1 MSDGTGRIHEKIKS
15 FQRKYYLNLFIRGGI
30 LTLTI
35 ILGYFVIASVL
46 EHNLWLSQW
55 ARLLIFISFFGVAA
69 FCVVKF
75 LNQPLQW
82 WIAKRGLN
90 EEQSAR
96 LIGQQLPTVKD
107 RLVNLIQLASSGKSG
122 DLASASVLQKTRE
135 FEPLSF
141 DAVIDL
147 RENSRQLKY
156 LAIPV
161 VLVLL
166 ILVINPGILTQSTDR
181 IVHFNRAYAP
191 EAPFIFEIA
200 NKDLTAFYNEDFTV
214 QVDLKGKA
222 IPQNAYL
229 VSRNQRLKLVPVG
242 PGRFEYTL
250 ERVQQPMNFQV
261 EAAGFFSDGY
271 ALKIVNRPEMTRFN
285 VELEYPRY
293 LQRNNEKLTNAG
305 NLDVPEGT
313 NIRWKLNTAH
323 ADNATI
329 KFQSDSQQYALES
342 TGGQAFAFSRK
353 MLAADQYE
361 IGLENPHSRNKER
374 IAYSIDVTK
383 DQYPQIVVNNFKD
396 TVLYERVLLGGM
408 VSDDHGVTQ
417 LSLQFRIRN
426 EDQEETV
433 NRSVRIPLTKN
444 QLQQSF
450 FYNWSIDSLNLKPG
464 DQLEYNLRVWD
475 NDGVNGRKSTRS
487 ATYTFLVPTSDNL
500 VSEISRS
507 QKSTESQID
516 KSVTKANKLQD
527 QIEQAHQKL
536 KGKQSLD
543 WQDKKMLE
551 DIIQQKQGLDQMI
564 EQLKQQNKLLED
576 KKEAFTEQD
585 ERIREKAQQ
594 IQKLMDEL
602 LDEETR
608 KLFEELQKLLKE
620 NTEMSEIQ
628 KLLDKMNQN
637 SNNLEKELERTLEL
651 FKQLQ
656 YEFKLD
662 QSIEE
667 LKEQIEKQKE
677 ILAKT
682 EALEKENPDN
692 RKGDKEDSKTA
703 ESKKEKEDKSKE
715 GEKGSEKDK
724 SRDSREALEKEE
736 AEKARES
743 ENRKD
748 ERGGDSE
755 EKEDPEKTDEGNSS
769 EEEDKMDEKAE
780 KETSDQNKQD
790 EKSGEKQG
798 DKSDE
803 KQGDESKEK
812 STDSQA
818 LAKQQEKLKEEFK
831 KLAEKLKELE
841 QLGEELNKDEGL
853 PEDQDSQEIQEQ
865 QNESQEQLN
874 QNSPSQ
880 AKPPQ
885 KNALEKMN
893 QMQQQMEGMQ
903 SSMMMEMEAQNLESL
918 RQIIHGLVKLSFD
931 QENLMKEFNALQQN
945 DPRFNTLAQLQL
957 KLKDDAK
964 VLEDSLLALGK
975 KDPMMG
981 SFITKEVNELN
992 NHIEKVIE
1000 SNKER
1005 RRPQAS
1011 SEMQLTM
1018 TSINNL
1024 ALMLDDHFD
1033 MMMQMMANAQPSMKK
1048 SKQKGQK
1055 PSLSQMQQQLNQ
1067 RIEELKNSGKSG
1079 RQLSEEL
1086 AEMAAEQERI
1096 RRALQEM
1103 QEKMKNEGQT
1113 PGGDIP
1119 GKMEQ
1124 TEMDLVNK
1132 QLTDQLIERQRQIM
1146 TRLLDAEKS
1155 MREQDMDDERK
1166 GETAKDYEKEIPKA
1180 FEEYLRLKEKEV
1192 ELLKTVPPKLYPY
1205 YKKEVN
1211 EYFKRM
1217 GAK

>member
-1 MSDGTGRIHEKIKS
+1 MSEGTGRIHEKIKS
-15 FQRKYYLNLFIRGGI
+15 FQRKYYLNLFIRGAI
-30 LTLTI
+30 LSLAI
-35 ILGYFVIASVL
+35 IIGYFVIASVL

-55 ARLLIFISFFGVAA
+55 ARLVIFIAFFGVAGV
-69 FCVVKF
+69 CVLKF

-82 WIAKRGLN
+82 WIARRGLN

-96 LIGQQLPTVKD
+96 LIGKHMPTVRD
-107 RLVNLIQLASSGKSG
+107 RLVNLIQLATSGKQS
-122 DLASASVLQKTRE
+122 DLTYASVEQKSRE
-135 FEPLSF
+135 FEPMAF
-141 DAVIDL
+141 DTVIDL
-147 RENSRQLKY
+147 RENTRHLKY
-156 LAIPV
+156 LAVPV
-161 VLVLL
+161 GVVLL
-166 ILVINPGILTQSTDR
+166 ILLINPSILTKSTDR

-191 EAPFIFEIA
+191 EAPFSFGISNES
-200 NKDLTAFYNEDFTV
+200 LTAFYNENFTL
-214 QVDLKGKA
+214 QVNLKGKA
-222 IPQNAYL
+222 VPQDAYI
-229 VSRNQRLKLVPVG
+229 VSKNQRLKLIPTA
-242 PGRFEYTL
+242 PGKFEYTF
-250 ERVQQPMNFQV
+250 ERIQQPLEFQV

-271 ALKIVNRPEMTRFN
+271 TIEIVNRPELTRFN

-323 ADNATI
+323 AENATI
-329 KFQSDSQQYALES
+329 KFSIDSQRHDFTSAANQS
-342 TGGQAFAFSRK
+342 FVFDRK
-353 MLAADQYE
+353 FVGPDQYE
-361 IGLENPHSRNKER
+361 IELENDKSKNKER
-374 IAYSIDVTK
+374 IAYSVNVIK

-396 TVLYERVLLGGM
+396 TVLYERVLLGGL
-408 VSDDHGVTQ
+408 VSDDYGVTQ
-417 LSLQFRIRN
+417 LNLNYRIRN
-426 EDQEETV
+426 EDQEEIA
-433 NRSVRIPLTKN
+433 NRSVRIPVTRN

-450 FYNWSIDSLNLKPG
+450 FHNWPVDSLKLKPG
-464 DQLEYNLRVWD
+464 DQLEYNLQVWD

-500 VSEISRS
+500 ISEISRS

-536 KGKQSLD
+536 KGKQNLD

-564 EQLKQQNKLLED
+564 EQMKEQNKLLEN

-585 ERIREKAQQ
+585 ERIREKAEQ
-594 IQKLMDEL
+594 IKKLMEEL

-608 KLFEELQKLLKE
+608 KLFDELQKLLKE
-620 NTEMSEIQ
+620 NSDMSEIQ
-628 KLLDKMNQN
+628 KLLEKMNQN
-637 SNNLEKELERTLEL
+637 TNNLEKELERTLEL

-656 YEFKLD
+656 YDFKLD
-662 QSIEE
+662 QAVED
-667 LKEQIEKQKE
+667 LKKQIEKQKE
-677 ILAKT
+677 ILAET
-682 EALEKENPDN
+682 EDLEK
-692 RKGDKEDSKTA
+692 R
-703 ESKKEKEDKSKE
+703 
-715 GEKGSEKDK
+715 EKGNSEKDK
-724 SRDSREALEKEE
+724 DK
-736 AEKARES
+736 KA
-743 ENRKD
+743 
-748 ERGGDSE
+748 
-755 EKEDPEKTDEGNSS
+755 
-769 EEEDKMDEKAE
+769 
-780 KETSDQNKQD
+780 
-790 EKSGEKQG
+790 G
-798 DKSDE
+798 DKSDRNKEDKKDKGE
-803 KQGDESKEK
+803 KSESEKDNSEKESLEK
-812 STDSQA
+812 TDSTDSDKAPKDQKDEA
-818 LAKQQEKLKEEFK
+818 EKGDQQSQKSEEKGDEKSSDEKNGSEQKIGEKKSESQRLAKEQEKVKEEFQK
-831 KLAEKLKELE
+831 TAEQLKEL
-841 QLGEELNKDEGL
+841 QKLGEELDKEEGL
-853 PEDQDSQEIQEQ
+853 PEEEDSQEIQEQ
-865 QNESQEQLN
+865 QNESQENLQQN
-874 QNSPSQ
+874 QPSN
-880 AKPPQ
+880 AKQPQ
-885 KNALEKMN
+885 QKALEKMK

-903 SSMMMEMEAQNLESL
+903 SSMMMEMQAENLESL

-992 NHIEKVIE
+992 NHMDKVIE

-1067 RIEELKNSGKSG
+1067 KIEQLKNSGKSG

-1103 QEKMKNEGQT
+1103 QEKMKNQGQM
-1113 PGGDIP
+1113 PGGEIP
-1119 GKMEQ
+1119 ARMEQ

-1132 QLTDQLIERQRQIM
+1132 QLTEQLIQRQRQIL

-1155 MREQDMDDERK
+1155 MREQDMDEERK

-1217 GAK
+1217 GTTK

>member
-1 MSDGTGRIHEKIKS
+1 MSDGTGRIHEKIRS
-15 FQRKYYLNLFIRGGI
+15 FQRKYYLNLFIKGGI
-30 LTLTI
+30 LTLAI
-35 ILGYFVIASVL
+35 VLGYFVIASVL

-55 ARLLIFISFFGVAA
+55 ARLLVFVTFFAVAGI
-69 FCVVKF
+69 CIVKF
-75 LNQPLQW
+75 LNQPLRW
-82 WIAKRGLN
+82 WIARRGLS

-96 LIGQQLPTVKD
+96 LIGSRLPTVKD
-107 RLVNLIQLASSGKSG
+107 RLVNLIQLATSKKAG
-122 DLASASVLQKTRE
+122 DLTFASVEQKSRE

-141 DAVIDL
+141 DTVVDL
-147 RENSRQLKY
+147 RENTRQLKY

-161 VLVLL
+161 ALVLL
-166 ILVINPGILTQSTDR
+166 IWVINPAILTKSTER

-191 EAPFIFEIA
+191 EAPFTFHI
-200 NKDLTAFYNEDFTV
+200 NNQNLTAFYNENFTLE
-214 QVDLKGKA
+214 VDLRGKA
-222 IPQNAYL
+222 VPQNAYI
-229 VSRNQRLKLVPVG
+229 VTKNQRLKLVPVA
-242 PGRFEYTL
+242 PGKFEYTL
-250 ERVQQPMNFQV
+250 ERVQQPMEFQV
-261 EAAGFFSDGY
+261 EAAGFFSPGY
-271 ALKIVNRPEMTRFN
+271 NLEIVNRPELTRFN

-293 LQRNNEKLTNAG
+293 LQRKNEKLTNAG

-313 NIRWKLNTAH
+313 NVRWKLNTAH
-323 ADNATI
+323 TERATI
-329 KFQSDSQQYALES
+329 QFSSDSQQQKFES
-342 TGGQAFAFSRK
+342 AEDQSFSFAKEF
-353 MLAADQYE
+353 LAADQYE
-361 IGLENPHSRNKER
+361 IGLQNKNSQNKER
-374 IAYSIDVTK
+374 IAYSINVVK

-396 TVLYERVLLGGM
+396 TVLYARVLLGGM

-417 LSLQFRIRN
+417 LALNFRVRN
-426 EDQEETV
+426 EDLQELV

-450 FYNWSIDSLNLKPG
+450 FYNWPIDSLKLKPG
-464 DQLEYNLRVWD
+464 DQLEYHLQVWD

-500 VSEISRS
+500 VAEISRS

-536 KGKQSLD
+536 KGKQNLD

-551 DIIQQKQGLDQMI
+551 DILQQKQGLDQMI
-564 EQLKQQNKLLED
+564 DQLKQQNKLLEE
-576 KKEAFTEQD
+576 KKDAFTDQD
-585 ERIREKAQQ
+585 ERIRKKAEQ

-602 LDEETR
+602 LDEETK

-620 NTEMSEIQ
+620 NAEISEIQ

-637 SNNLEKELERTLEL
+637 TDNLEKELERTLEL

-656 YEFKLD
+656 FEFKLD
-662 QSIEE
+662 QTVED
-667 LKEQIEKQKE
+667 LKKQIEKQKE

-682 EALEKENPDN
+682 EDLDERDGDERKDKKDDSKSTDEKKN
-692 RKGDKEDSKTA
+692 KKEDLKKDSDKKDADKQNTDSKEA
-703 ESKKEKEDKSKE
+703 EDALKE
-715 GEKGSEKDK
+715 GEKEKTPDEGQESDEEKKGEDGKESDKGDKSEKSDQGK
-724 SRDSREALEKEE
+724 
-736 AEKARES
+736 
-743 ENRKD
+743 N
-748 ERGGDSE
+748 
-755 EKEDPEKTDEGNSS
+755 
-769 EEEDKMDEKAE
+769 DEKRA
-780 KETSDQNKQD
+780 D
-790 EKSGEKQG
+790 EKSP
-798 DKSDE
+798 
-803 KQGDESKEK
+803 EK
-812 STDSQA
+812 SSDSQE
-818 LAKQQEKLKEEFK
+818 LAKEQEKVKEDFK
-831 KLAEKLKELE
+831 KTAEKLKELQE
-841 QLGEELNKDEGL
+841 LGEELNKDEGL
-853 PEDQDSQEIQEQ
+853 PEEQESQEIEQEQ
-865 QNESQEQLN
+865 SESQEQLD
-874 QNSPSQ
+874 QNSPSK
-880 AKPPQ
+880 AKQPQ
-885 KNALEKMN
+885 KNALEKMQ

-1055 PSLSQMQQQLNQ
+1055 PSLSEMQQKLNQ
-1067 RIEELKNSGKSG
+1067 KIEELKNSGKSG

-1103 QEKMKNEGQT
+1103 QEKMKDEGQM
-1113 PGGDIP
+1113 PGGEIP

-1132 QLTDQLIERQRQIM
+1132 QLTDQLIERQKQIL

-1217 GAK
+1217 GTK

>member
-1 MSDGTGRIHEKIKS
+1 MSEGTGRIHEKIKS
-15 FQRKYYLNLFIRGGI
+15 FQRKYYLNLFIKGGI
-30 LTLTI
+30 LTLSI
-35 ILGYFVIASVL
+35 ILGYFVVASLL
-46 EHNLWLSQW
+46 EHNLWLSEW
-55 ARLLIFISFFGVAA
+55 ARLFIFITFFAVAG
-69 FCVVKF
+69 FCILRF

-82 WIAKRGLN
+82 WIARRGLN

-96 LIGQQLPTVKD
+96 LIGKQLPSVKD
-107 RLVNLIQLASSGKSG
+107 RLVNLIQLATSAKPS
-122 DLASASVLQKTRE
+122 DLTFASVEQKSRE
-135 FEPLSF
+135 FEPIAF
-141 DAVIDL
+141 DNIIDL
-147 RENSRQLKY
+147 RENTKHLRF

-166 ILVINPGILTQSTDR
+166 ILLINPNILTKSTDR

-191 EAPFIFEIA
+191 EAPFSFSVA
-200 NKDLTAFYNEDFTV
+200 NESLTAFYNENFTIRV
-214 QVDLKGKA
+214 NLKGKA
-222 IPQNAYL
+222 VPQNAYI
-229 VSRNQRLKLVPVG
+229 VSKNQRLKLLSIA
-242 PGRFEYTL
+242 PGEFEYTL
-250 ERVQQPMNFQV
+250 ERIQQPMQFQI

-271 ALKIVNRPEMTRFN
+271 TLEIVNRPELTRFN

-293 LQRNNEKLTNAG
+293 LQRKNQKLTNAG

-313 NIRWKLNTAH
+313 NIRWKLNTAY
-323 ADNATI
+323 ADKATI
-329 KFQSDSQQYALES
+329 KFNTADTAFDFHSSEDQSFVFDKKFVAP
-342 TGGQAFAFSRK
+342 
-353 MLAADQYE
+353 DQYE
-361 IGLENPHSRNKER
+361 IGLENEKSKNKEK
-374 IAYSIDVTK
+374 ISYYVNVIK
-383 DQYPQIVVNNFKD
+383 DQYPQILVNNFKD

-408 VSDDHGVTQ
+408 ISDDYGVTQ
-417 LSLQFRIRN
+417 LALNFRVRDEN
-426 EDQEETV
+426 QKETLSE
-433 NRSVRIPLTKN
+433 SVRIPVTRN

-450 FYNWSIDSLNLKPG
+450 FYNWPIDSLNLKPG
-464 DQLEYNLRVWD
+464 DQLEYNLQVWD

-500 VSEISRS
+500 VAEISRS

-527 QIEQAHQKL
+527 QIEQANQKL
-536 KGKQSLD
+536 KGKQTLD

-551 DIIQQKQGLDQMI
+551 DIIQQKQGLDQMV

-576 KKEAFTEQD
+576 KKEAFTDQD
-585 ERIREKAQQ
+585 ERIRKKAEQ
-594 IQKLMDEL
+594 IQKLMEEL

-620 NTEMSEIQ
+620 NAEISEIQ

-637 SNNLEKELERTLEL
+637 TDNLEKELERTLEL

-656 YEFKLD
+656 YDFKLD
-662 QSIEE
+662 QAIDD
-667 LKEQIEKQKE
+667 LKKQIEKQKE
-677 ILAKT
+677 ILART
-682 EALEKENPDN
+682 EDLEKDKKGNKNKDDKKAVKDN
-692 RKGDKEDSKTA
+692 KDKGDKSKDG
-703 ESKKEKEDKSKE
+703 EKEDSDKQDSDKKD
-715 GEKGSEKDK
+715 GEKQDGEKDK
-724 SRDSREALEKEE
+724 S
-736 AEKARES
+736 AEKSLS
-743 ENRKD
+743 EQEKGEKPD
-748 ERGGDSE
+748 ERKKEGDQSKQDPNSEKSE
-755 EKEDPEKTDEGNSS
+755 EKLT
-769 EEEDKMDEKAE
+769 
-780 KETSDQNKQD
+780 
-790 EKSGEKQG
+790 
-798 DKSDE
+798 
-803 KQGDESKEK
+803 ESKE
-812 STDSQA
+812 
-818 LAKQQEKLKEEFK
+818 LAKEQERAKEDFKKTTEKLE
-831 KLAEKLKELE
+831 ELE
-841 QLGEELNKDEGL
+841 KLGEELKKNDGL
-853 PEDQDSQEIQEQ
+853 PEEKDSEEVEKQ
-865 QNESQEQLN
+865 QNESQEQL
-874 QNSPSQ
+874 QQESPSK
-880 AKPPQ
+880 AKQPQ
-885 KNALEKMN
+885 QKALEKMN

-931 QENLMKEFNALQQN
+931 QEGLMKEFNALQQN

-992 NHIEKVIE
+992 NHIEKVID

-1018 TSINNL
+1018 ASINNL

-1048 SKQKGQK
+1048 SNQKGKK

-1067 RIEELKNSGKSG
+1067 KIEELKNGGKSG

-1113 PGGDIP
+1113 PGGEIP
-1119 GKMEQ
+1119 ARMEQ

-1132 QLTDQLIERQRQIM
+1132 QLTDQLIQRQKQIL
-1146 TRLLDAEKS
+1146 TRLLEAEKS

-1217 GAK
+1217 GTK

>member
-1 MSDGTGRIHEKIKS
+1 MSDGTRRIHEKIKS
-15 FQRKYYLNLFIRGGI
+15 FQRKYYLNLFIKGTI
-30 LTLTI
+30 LTLSI
-35 ILGYFVIASVL
+35 VIGYLLIASLL

-55 ARLLIFISFFGVAA
+55 ARLAIFVTFFGVAA
-69 FCVVKF
+69 ICIIKF
-75 LNQPLQW
+75 LTQPLQW

-96 LIGQQLPTVKD
+96 LIGTQLPTVKD
-107 RLVNLIQLASSGKSG
+107 RLVNLIQLAASGKQS
-122 DLASASVLQKTRE
+122 DLTFASVEQKSRE
-135 FEPLSF
+135 FEPISF
-141 DAVIDL
+141 DRVIDL
-147 RENSRQLKY
+147 GENKKHLKY

-161 VLVLL
+161 GIILL
-166 ILVINPGILTQSTDR
+166 ILVINPNVLTKSTER

-191 EAPFIFEIA
+191 EAPFTFEIT
-200 NKDLTAFYNEDFTV
+200 NKELTAFYNENFTV
-214 QVDLKGKA
+214 GVNLKGKA
-222 IPQNAYL
+222 LPQDAYL
-229 VSRNQRLKLVPVG
+229 VSKNQRLKLVPTG
-242 PGRFEYTL
+242 SGQFEYTF
-250 ERVQQPMNFQV
+250 ERIQKPMEFQI
-261 EAAGFFSDGY
+261 EAAGFFSDGH
-271 ALKIVNRPEMTRFN
+271 AIDLVNRPELTRFN

-313 NIRWKLNTAH
+313 NIRWKLSTAH
-323 ADNATI
+323 ADKATI
-329 KFQSDSQQYALES
+329 KFNADSVAQPFESSADQSFV
-342 TGGQAFAFSRK
+342 FARK
-353 MLAADQYE
+353 FVNPDQYE
-361 IGLENPHSRNKER
+361 IGLQNDKSKNKDR
-374 IAYSIDVTK
+374 IAYSINVVK
-383 DQYPQIVVNNFKD
+383 DEHPQIVVNNFKD
-396 TVLYERVLLGGM
+396 TVLYERVLVGGII
-408 VSDDHGVTQ
+408 SDDHGVTQ
-417 LSLQFRIRN
+417 LALNFRVRDDN
-426 EDQEETV
+426 QKEL
-433 NRSVRIPLTKN
+433 RMASVRIPVTRN

-450 FYNWSIDSLNLKPG
+450 FYNWSIDSLDLKPG
-464 DQLEYNLRVWD
+464 EQLEYNLQVWD

-487 ATYTFLVPTSDNL
+487 ATYTFLVPTADNL

-507 QKSTESQID
+507 TKSAESQID
-516 KSVTKANKLQD
+516 KSVTKANELQD
-527 QIEQAHQKL
+527 QIEQANQEL

-585 ERIREKAQQ
+585 ERIREKAEQ
-594 IQKLMDEL
+594 IQKLMEEL

-620 NTEMSEIQ
+620 NTDISEIQ

-637 SNNLEKELERTLEL
+637 TNNLEKELERTLEL

-656 YEFKLD
+656 YDFKLD
-662 QSIEE
+662 QTLED
-667 LKEQIEKQKE
+667 LKKQIEKQKE
-677 ILAKT
+677 ILAET
-682 EALEKENPDN
+682 ETLEKEKSRDREKNGA
-692 RKGDKEDSKTA
+692 KDS
-703 ESKKEKEDKSKE
+703 ESKKDDNKKKS
-715 GEKGSEKDK
+715 
-724 SRDSREALEKEE
+724 
-736 AEKARES
+736 
-743 ENRKD
+743 D
-748 ERGGDSE
+748 ERST
-755 EKEDPEKTDEGNSS
+755 KES
-769 EEEDKMDEKAE
+769 
-780 KETSDQNKQD
+780 
-790 EKSGEKQG
+790 

-803 KQGDESKEK
+803 KKESGDEKSDGAEK
-812 STDSQA
+812 PDES
-818 LAKQQEKLKEEFK
+818 LKEENKNTEGDKNKDSSESPEKNEQQKQSGENPESERLAKEQEKVKEDFK
-831 KLAEKLKELE
+831 NTAEKLKELE

-853 PEDQDSQEIQEQ
+853 PEEEDSQEIQEQ
-865 QNESQEQLN
+865 QNQSQEQLE
-874 QNSPSQ
+874 QNSPSK
-880 AKPPQ
+880 AKQPQ
-885 KNALEKMN
+885 KNALQKMQ

-945 DPRFNTLAQLQL
+945 DPRFNALAQLQL

-992 NHIEKVIE
+992 NHMNKVIE

-1067 RIEELKNSGKSG
+1067 KIEELKNSGKSG

-1113 PGGDIP
+1113 PGGEIP

-1132 QLTDQLIERQRQIM
+1132 QLTDQLIQRQKQIL

-1205 YKKEVN
+1205 YKREVN

-1217 GAK
+1217 GTK

>member
-15 FQRKYYLNLFIRGGI
+15 FQRRYYLNLFIRGGI
-30 LTLTI
+30 LTLSI
-35 ILGYFVIASVL
+35 ILGYFVIASVM

-55 ARLLIFISFFGVAA
+55 ARLSIFITFFAVAA
-69 FCVVKF
+69 FCILKF

-96 LIGQQLPTVKD
+96 LIGNQLPTVKD
-107 RLVNLIQLASSGKSG
+107 RLVNLIQLATSAKSS
-122 DLASASVLQKTRE
+122 DLTFASVEQKARE
-135 FEPLSF
+135 FEPMSF
-141 DAVIDL
+141 DTAIDL
-147 RENSRQLKY
+147 RENTKHLKY
-156 LAIPV
+156 LVIPLA
-161 VLVLL
+161 LVLL
-166 ILVINPGILTQSTDR
+166 ILLINPNILTKSTDR

-191 EAPFIFEIA
+191 EAPFTFRVDNQSLI
-200 NKDLTAFYNEDFTV
+200 AFYNENFTLE
-214 QVDLKGKA
+214 VDLKGKA
-222 IPQNAYL
+222 VPQNAYV
-229 VSRNQRLKLVPVG
+229 VSKNQRLKLIPTG
-242 PGRFEYTL
+242 PGKFEYTF
-250 ERVQQPMNFQV
+250 ERIQQPMDFQI
-261 EAAGFFSDGY
+261 EAAGFFSESY
-271 ALKIVNRPEMTRFN
+271 TIEIVNRPELTRFN

-293 LQRNNEKLTNAG
+293 LQRKNEKLTNAG

-313 NIRWKLNTAH
+313 NVRWRLNTAH
-323 ADNATI
+323 TEKATI
-329 KFQSDSQQYALES
+329 KFTGEDKQHDFES
-342 TGGQAFAFSRK
+342 TEGESFVFAKKFAS
-353 MLAADQYE
+353 ADQYE
-361 IGLENPHSRNKER
+361 IALENDKSKNKER
-374 IAYSIDVTK
+374 IAYSINVIK
-383 DQYPQIVVNNFKD
+383 DQYPQVVVNNYKD
-396 TVLYERVLLGGM
+396 TVLYQRVLLGGM
-408 VSDDHGVTQ
+408 VSDDYGVTQ
-417 LSLQFRIRN
+417 LSLNFRVRN
-426 EDQEETV
+426 EDQKEIL
-433 NRSVRIPLTKN
+433 NRSARIAVTRN
-444 QLQQSF
+444 QQQQSF
-450 FYNWSIDSLNLKPG
+450 FYNWSIDSLKLQPG
-464 DQLEYNLRVWD
+464 DQLEYNLQVWD

-487 ATYTFLVPTSDNL
+487 ATYTFLVPTADNL
-500 VSEISRS
+500 VAEISRS

-527 QIEQAHQKL
+527 QIEQASQKL
-536 KGKQSLD
+536 KGKQNLD

-551 DIIQQKQGLDQMI
+551 DILQQKQSLDQMI

-576 KKEAFTEQD
+576 KKESFTEQD
-585 ERIREKAQQ
+585 ERIREKAEQ
-594 IQKLMDEL
+594 IQKLMEEL
-602 LDEETR
+602 LDEETK

-620 NTEMSEIQ
+620 NTEISEIQ
-628 KLLDKMNQN
+628 KLLEKMNQN
-637 SNNLEKELERTLEL
+637 TNSLEKELERTLEL

-656 YEFKLD
+656 YDFKLD
-662 QSIEE
+662 QAIDD
-667 LKEQIEKQKE
+667 LKKQIAKQKE
-677 ILAKT
+677 ILDKT
-682 EALEKENPDN
+682 ETLEKEESPGKNKKETEKAD
-692 RKGDKEDSKTA
+692 KSKEDSRDKKEKSNDSDKESA
-703 ESKKEKEDKSKE
+703 DKKDGADSLSEKEKADKQKGDESKKETDQSNEQSKSDKSKE
-715 GEKGSEKDK
+715 
-724 SRDSREALEKEE
+724 
-736 AEKARES
+736 ES
-743 ENRKD
+743 
-748 ERGGDSE
+748 S
-755 EKEDPEKTDEGNSS
+755 
-769 EEEDKMDEKAE
+769 
-780 KETSDQNKQD
+780 
-790 EKSGEKQG
+790 
-798 DKSDE
+798 
-803 KQGDESKEK
+803 ESKE
-812 STDSQA
+812 
-818 LAKQQEKLKEEFK
+818 LAKDQEKLKEDFK
-831 KLAEKLKELE
+831 ETAEKLEEL
-841 QLGEELNKDEGL
+841 QKLGEELDKNDGL
-853 PEDQDSQEIQEQ
+853 PEEEDSKEIEQ
-865 QNESQEQLN
+865 QQNQSKEMLD
-874 QNSPSQ
+874 QNSPSK
-880 AKPPQ
+880 AKQPQ
-885 KNALEKMN
+885 KKALDKMS

-931 QENLMKEFNALQQN
+931 QEGLMKEFNALQQN

-992 NHIEKVIE
+992 NHIDKVID

-1011 SEMQLTM
+1011 SEMQMTM

-1067 RIEELKNSGKSG
+1067 KIEELKKGGKSG

-1119 GKMEQ
+1119 AKMEQ

-1132 QLTDQLIERQRQIM
+1132 QLSDQLIERQKQIL

-1155 MREQDMDDERK
+1155 MREQDMDEERK

-1217 GAK
+1217 GTK